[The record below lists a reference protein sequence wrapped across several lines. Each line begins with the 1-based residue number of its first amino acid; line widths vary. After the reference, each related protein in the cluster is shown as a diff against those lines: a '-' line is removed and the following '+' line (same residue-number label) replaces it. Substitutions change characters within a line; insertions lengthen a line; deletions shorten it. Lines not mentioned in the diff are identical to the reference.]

1 MDEPHYVSSPSLN
14 ADSVVVHH
22 MDYPHSM
29 KLFAHNKK
37 KQNLDHSSMN
47 TLFPMMGTLAPK
59 CTRATTKRVL
69 FALILNQSFI
79 TEQCLYICIH
89 IYFRYKY
96 GYLYHN
102 R

>member
-1 MDEPHYVSSPSLN
+1 MDGPHYVSSPSLN
-14 ADSVVVHH
+14 VDSAVVHH

-47 TLFPMMGTLAPK
+47 VLFPMMGILALK
-59 CTRATTKRVL
+59 RTRATIKRVL
-69 FALILNQSFI
+69 LALILTESFI
-79 TEQCLYICIH
+79 TEQCLYVYIY